1 MNEGGIVHG
10 RFVEAAICEA
20 VDKPESDSESEDD
33 PFADIDEQ

>member
-1 MNEGGIVHG
+1 MHG
-10 RFVEAAICEA
+10 TGICEA